1 MSNLSNIHIKAYTA
15 HCTAGNNASNIA
27 CFEISA
33 CIAGESIN
41 ARVLSGM
48 TSPFTLDQAT
58 TFPLQF
64 AAATHVLIAVL
75 QAPHSGLL
83 AVLLDSKL
91 AEKSND
97 KVLNL

>member
-1 MSNLSNIHIKAYTA
+1 
-15 HCTAGNNASNIA
+15 
-27 CFEISA
+27 
-33 CIAGESIN
+33 
-41 ARVLSGM
+41 M

-58 TFPLQF
+58 AFPLQF
-64 AAATHVLIAVL
+64 AAATHLLIAVL
-75 QAPHSGLL
+75 QAPHLGLL